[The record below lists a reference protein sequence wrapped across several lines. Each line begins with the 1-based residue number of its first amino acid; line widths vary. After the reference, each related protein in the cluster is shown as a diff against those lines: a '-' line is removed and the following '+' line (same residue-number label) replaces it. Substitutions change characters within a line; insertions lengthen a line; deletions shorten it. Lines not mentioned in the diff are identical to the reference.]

1 MGKKIL
7 AKKMIASIL
16 YTGSVFFAI
25 YIGIMLL
32 DKNSFFTVKAYIIA
46 AFGVCVPITIA
57 TYLLVT
63 SVEERDKKSKITKV
77 FVLLVSL
84 FYITLLTH
92 VLFLG
97 YYRQFGAV
105 NANKIS
111 ITEYAKWQINY
122 IPFKT
127 IGNYLKLYIN
137 NSINRSIIVENIFGN
152 LLLFAPLGI
161 LIPCVFTGVRKFR
174 YFFIIIFCIVVGSEV
189 MQMYTRWGSCDIDDI
204 ILNLVGAIVFYGLWS
219 LSFVQKMLK
228 KIYILK

>member
-1 MGKKIL
+1 MGKKIII
-7 AKKMIASIL
+7 KKIIASIL
-16 YTGSVFFAI
+16 YIVSIFFLI

-46 AFGVCVPITIA
+46 AFGVCIPITIA
-57 TYLLVT
+57 TYLMVS
-63 SVEERDKKSKITKV
+63 SVEERDKKFKTTKV
-77 FVLLVSL
+77 FVLFVSA
-84 FYITLLTH
+84 FYITLLIH

-105 NANKIS
+105 NTSKIS
-111 ITEYAKWQINY
+111 IAEYAKWQINY

-127 IGNYLKLYIN
+127 IGNYMNLYIN

-161 LIPCVFTGVRKFR
+161 LLPCIFRRVRKFR
-174 YFFIIIFCIVVGSEV
+174 NFFVIIICIIVGSEI

-204 ILNLVGAIVFYGLWS
+204 ILNLVGAIVFYGLWG
-219 LSFVQKMLK
+219 LPFVQKMIK
-228 KIYILK
+228 KVYILK